1 MRYKVEFSV
10 INTEEDLVEH
20 YRKHL
25 LTHLTTVFLW
35 EGFPKDTPTEYLEMT
50 LFLNGCCGIMKKG
63 EQVIPVLCNP
73 SEKPDEY
80 YRATSY
86 IYANPVLG
94 SGNIDPEWVV
104 FNDNLSPW
112 FPRDGKEL
120 IDKYAR
126 LLAAADISLRIA
138 LKNTRLTNII
148 VTDNEDDVANV
159 NKMLGDI
166 WNGAGATTVSTKT
179 LIGDGLKVLPTV
191 QGGVDYLRQLAETR
205 EYLYN
210 LFLSEF
216 GIHANTVL
224 KRERQLTG
232 EIDMQVEKP
241 QFNIETM
248 LQARQRA
255 AERLSELLGT
265 EITVQVNPKFMY
277 VEQTTE
283 GSEEDVS
290 TPNSEADTADVSDKS
305 DAAGESDNVS
315 DNGSGD

>member
-1 MRYKVEFSV
+1 MEFSV

-290 TPNSEADTADVSDKS
+290 TPDSEADTADVSDKS

>member
-35 EGFPKDTPTEYLEMT
+35 EGFPDDTPVEYLEMT
-50 LFLNGCCGIMKKG
+50 LFLNGCCGILKRGK
-63 EQVIPVLCNP
+63 QVIPIQCNP
-73 SEKPDEY
+73 SERPDEY

-86 IYANPVLG
+86 IYANPVLD
-94 SGNIDPEWVV
+94 SGNIDPEWVI
-104 FNDNLSPW
+104 FNDNLAAW
-112 FPRDGKEL
+112 FPRDGKEV

-126 LLAAADISLRIA
+126 LLAAADISIRIA

-148 VTDNEDDVANV
+148 VTDNDDDVTNV
-159 NKMLGDI
+159 NKMLVDI
-166 WNGAGATTVSTKT
+166 WNGAGLTTVSTKT

-191 QGGVDYLRQLAETR
+191 QGGVDYLRQISETR

-248 LQARQRA
+248 LQARQNA
-255 AERLSELLGT
+255 AKRLSKLLGT

-277 VEQTTE
+277 VEKSEE
-283 GSEEDVS
+283 GSEGDVS
-290 TPNSEADTADVSDKS
+290 TPDSKTDIADVSDKS
-305 DAAGESDNVS
+305 DAADKSDNVS
-315 DNGSGD
+315 NNSSGD

>member
-290 TPNSEADTADVSDKS
+290 TPDSEADTADVSDKS